1 MNGVFPGSFD
11 PPTRGHLDLIRRAA
25 SIMDHVTV
33 CVMVNISK
41 TGSIPSDER
50 ARMLEKACRGIPN
63 VTVDR
68 WDGLLADY
76 MRMQEPGTAVI
87 RGARSAGEFEQER
100 AAAAV
105 NRAMCPGLE
114 TILLF
119 AGDGLDNVSSSTV
132 REIAAFG
139 GDYSF
144 LIPPKISKDID
155 RYLKK

>member
-76 MRMQEPGTAVI
+76 MRMQEPGTTVI
-87 RGARSAGEFEQER
+87 RGVRSAGEFEQER

-105 NRAMCPGLE
+105 NRTMCPGLE
-114 TILLF
+114 TVLLF
-119 AGDGLDNVSSSTV
+119 AGDGMDNVSSSTV

-144 LIPPKISKDID
+144 LIPPKIAKDID